1 MRIKRKLHHAAVS
14 IVLAIT
20 VLCMAGCGQRT
31 GDTVKQEQPVTKTED
46 VHIEENTEEKE
57 TEQAV
62 TEETETEDTALT
74 ETETAVTEVTETED
88 STTEPVAA
96 DEKSDAGG
104 STQQGSKGYVICI
117 DAGHQS
123 KGDSTPEPVGPGASE
138 TKARV
143 AGGTRGTTSG
153 LAEYELTLQVS
164 LKLRDELKNRGY
176 EVLMVR
182 ESNDVNISN
191 KERADVANNNHAD
204 AFLRIH
210 ANGSENSSA
219 NGIMTIC
226 PTANN
231 PYPSCQAV
239 YDASKRLSTAI
250 LDQMVSA
257 TGAKK
262 EYVWETD
269 SMSGINWSQVP
280 VSIIEMGYMTNP
292 DEDTKMADPS
302 YQDLL
307 VKGIANGLDQY
318 FNGTP

>member
-1 MRIKRKLHHAAVS
+1 MRIKRKLRYAVS
-14 IVLAIT
+14 IALAMA
-20 VLCMAGCGQRT
+20 VLCMAGCGQRAD
-31 GDTVKQEQPVTKTED
+31 DTVKQEQTVTKTED
-46 VHIEENTEEKE
+46 VHVEETTEAKE
-57 TEQAV
+57 TEQAA
-62 TEETETEDTALT
+62 TEETETEDIALT
-74 ETETAVTEVTETED
+74 ETETAATEVTETEEN
-88 STTEPVAA
+88 TTEPVVA
-96 DEKSDAGG
+96 DEQE
-104 STQQGSKGYVICI
+104 STQQSSKGYVICI

-143 AGGTRGTTSG
+143 ASGTRGTTSG

-292 DEDTKMADPS
+292 NEDTKMADPS

>member
-1 MRIKRKLHHAAVS
+1 MRIKRKLRHAAVS
-14 IVLAIT
+14 IVLAIA
-20 VLCMAGCGQRT
+20 VLCMAGCGQRAD
-31 GDTVKQEQPVTKTED
+31 DTVKQEQPVTKTED
-46 VHIEENTEEKE
+46 VHIEETTEAKE
-57 TEQAV
+57 TEQVV

-74 ETETAVTEVTETED
+74 ETEIAATEVTETED

-204 AFLRIH
+204 AFCVR
-210 ANGSENSSA
+210 
-219 NGIMTIC
+219 
-226 PTANN
+226 
-231 PYPSCQAV
+231 
-239 YDASKRLSTAI
+239 
-250 LDQMVSA
+250 
-257 TGAKK
+257 
-262 EYVWETD
+262 
-269 SMSGINWSQVP
+269 VP
-280 VSIIEMGYMTNP
+280 VS
-292 DEDTKMADPS
+292 
-302 YQDLL
+302 
-307 VKGIANGLDQY
+307 
-318 FNGTP
+318 

>member
-1 MRIKRKLHHAAVS
+1 MRIKIKLRYAVS
-14 IVLAIT
+14 VALAIAA
-20 VLCMAGCGQRT
+20 LCMTGCGQRAD
-31 GDTVKQEQPVTKTED
+31 DTVKQEQAVTKTED
-46 VHIEENTEEKE
+46 VHVEETTEAKE

-62 TEETETEDTALT
+62 TEETETEDIALT
-74 ETETAVTEVTETED
+74 ETETAATEVTGTEEN
-88 STTEPVAA
+88 TTEPVA
-96 DEKSDAGG
+96 DEQSDGG
-104 STQQGSKGYVICI
+104 ESTQQSSKGYVICI

-143 AGGTRGTTSG
+143 ASGTRGTTSG

-292 DEDTKMADPS
+292 NEDTKMADPS

>member
-1 MRIKRKLHHAAVS
+1 MRIKRKLRYAVS
-14 IVLAIT
+14 IALAMA

-31 GDTVKQEQPVTKTED
+31 DDTVKQEQTVTKTED
-46 VHIEENTEEKE
+46 VHVEETTEAKE
-57 TEQAV
+57 AEQAA
-62 TEETETEDTALT
+62 TEETETEDIVFT
-74 ETETAVTEVTETED
+74 ETETAATEVTETEET
-88 STTEPVAA
+88 TTEPVVA
-96 DEKSDAGG
+96 DEQE
-104 STQQGSKGYVICI
+104 STQQSSKGYVICI

-143 AGGTRGTTSG
+143 ASGTRGTTSG

-292 DEDTKMADPS
+292 NEDTKMADPS

>member
-88 STTEPVAA
+88 STPEPVAA

-143 AGGTRGTTSG
+143 AGGKRGTTSG

-164 LKLRDELKNRGY
+164 LKLRTELQNRGY
-176 EVLMVR
+176 EVQMTR

-191 KERADVANNNHAD
+191 SERAAVANNANAE
-204 AFLRIH
+204 AFVRIH
-210 ANGSENSSA
+210 ANASTDSSVSGA
-219 NGIMTIC
+219 MTIC
-226 PTANN
+226 QTASN
-231 PYPSCQAV
+231 PYNAAL
-239 YDASKRLSTAI
+239 YEKSKALSTAV
-250 LDQMVSA
+250 LDGLVNA
-257 TGAKK
+257 TGARK

-269 SMSGINWSQVP
+269 IMSGINWASVP
-280 VSIIEMGYMTNP
+280 VTIVEMGYMTNP
-292 DEDTKMADPS
+292 TEDSNMASDA
-302 YQDLL
+302 YQNQI
-307 VKGIANGLDQY
+307 VTGIANGIDAY
-318 FNGTP
+318 FAGQ

>member
-1 MRIKRKLHHAAVS
+1 MRIKRKLCYAVS
-14 IVLAIT
+14 IALAMA
-20 VLCMAGCGQRT
+20 VLCMAGCGQRAD
-31 GDTVKQEQPVTKTED
+31 DTVKQEQTVTKTED
-46 VHIEENTEEKE
+46 VHVEETTEAKE
-57 TEQAV
+57 TEQAA
-62 TEETETEDTALT
+62 TEETETEDIAFT
-74 ETETAVTEVTETED
+74 ETETAATEVTETEET
-88 STTEPVAA
+88 TTEPVVA
-96 DEKSDAGG
+96 DEQE
-104 STQQGSKGYVICI
+104 STQQSSKGYVICI

-143 AGGTRGTTSG
+143 ASGTRGTTSG

-292 DEDTKMADPS
+292 NEDTKMADPS

>member
-1 MRIKRKLHHAAVS
+1 MRIKRKLRYAVS
-14 IVLAIT
+14 IALAMA
-20 VLCMAGCGQRT
+20 VLCMAGCGQRAD
-31 GDTVKQEQPVTKTED
+31 DTVKQEQTVTKTED
-46 VHIEENTEEKE
+46 VHVEETTEAKE
-57 TEQAV
+57 AEQAA
-62 TEETETEDTALT
+62 TEETETEDIVFT
-74 ETETAVTEVTETED
+74 ETETAATEVTETEET
-88 STTEPVAA
+88 TTEPVVA
-96 DEKSDAGG
+96 DEQE
-104 STQQGSKGYVICI
+104 STQQSSKGYVICI

-143 AGGTRGTTSG
+143 ASGTRGTTSG

-292 DEDTKMADPS
+292 NEDTKMADPS

>member
-1 MRIKRKLHHAAVS
+1 MRIKRKLRYAVS
-14 IVLAIT
+14 IALAMA
-20 VLCMAGCGQRT
+20 VLCMAGCGQRAD
-31 GDTVKQEQPVTKTED
+31 DTVKQEQTVTKTED
-46 VHIEENTEEKE
+46 VHVEETTEAKE
-57 TEQAV
+57 TEQAA
-62 TEETETEDTALT
+62 TEETETEDIAFT
-74 ETETAVTEVTETED
+74 ETETAATEVTETEET
-88 STTEPVAA
+88 TTEPVVA
-96 DEKSDAGG
+96 DEQE
-104 STQQGSKGYVICI
+104 STQQSSKGYVICI

-143 AGGTRGTTSG
+143 ASGTRGTTSG

-164 LKLRDELKNRGY
+164 LKLRDELKKRGY

-292 DEDTKMADPS
+292 NEDTKMADPS

>member
-1 MRIKRKLHHAAVS
+1 MRIKRKLRYAVS
-14 IVLAIT
+14 IALAMA
-20 VLCMAGCGQRT
+20 VLCMAGCGQRAD
-31 GDTVKQEQPVTKTED
+31 DTVKQEQTVTKTED
-46 VHIEENTEEKE
+46 VHVEETTEAKE
-57 TEQAV
+57 TEQAS
-62 TEETETEDTALT
+62 TEETETEDIAFT
-74 ETETAVTEVTETED
+74 ETETAATEVTETEET
-88 STTEPVAA
+88 TTEPVVA
-96 DEKSDAGG
+96 DEQE
-104 STQQGSKGYVICI
+104 STQQSSKGYVICI

-143 AGGTRGTTSG
+143 ASGTRGTTSG

-164 LKLRDELKNRGY
+164 LKLRDELKKRGY

-292 DEDTKMADPS
+292 NEDTKMADPS